1 MYRKYYGLDKKP
13 FELAPL
19 GGLVYLSEAHKEGV
33 AILRYGVIADKGFL
47 LLTGGVGSGKTTLLN
62 TLLNMLQADIEACLL
77 KVCLLNNPKLSKYEF
92 FYFLGAKF
100 GIRCNGNKGLFILK
114 FTELLEKY
122 EKEGRKLLL
131 IIDEA
136 QAFPIDLL
144 EEIRLLSNHA
154 EGRNVFSIFLVGQ
167 PELQEKLASPQ
178 LLPLRQRIGI
188 RYHLEPLTREET
200 SQYIVYRLQVAGAVK
215 TSIFDE
221 KAVDCIHEASQGT
234 PRLIN
239 VICDHALVLGFTR
252 EISQIRAENIIECI
266 DAISLKGE
274 KRLQVSPP
282 SESTEEK
289 VIDHGDKGKYRVAAL
304 VFLLTL
310 VLAGA
315 GFLYFRPFLQ

>member
-1 MYRKYYGLDKKP
+1 M
-13 FELAPL
+13 
-19 GGLVYLSEAHKEGV
+19 
-33 AILRYGVIADKGFL
+33 RYGVIADKGFL

-62 TLLNMLQADIEACLL
+62 TLLTMLQADIKACRLT
-77 KVCLLNNPKLSKYEF
+77 VCLLNNPKLSRHEF

-100 GIRCNGNKGLFILK
+100 GIRYDGNKGLFILK
-114 FTELLEKY
+114 FSDLLEKY
-122 EKEGRKLLL
+122 EKENRKLLL

-167 PELQEKLASPQ
+167 PELQEKLASSQ

-188 RYHLEPLTREET
+188 RYHLAPLTREET
-200 SQYIVYRLQVAGAVK
+200 SQYIVYRLQMAGAVK

-221 KAVDCIHEASQGT
+221 KAMDCIYEASQGT

-239 VICDHALVLGFTR
+239 VICDHALILGFTR
-252 EISQIRAENIIECI
+252 EIYQISKEHVTECI
-266 DAISLKGE
+266 EAIRLQGE
-274 KRLQVSPP
+274 KWPQISPP
-282 SESTEEK
+282 NESTDDK
-289 VIDHGDKGKYRVAAL
+289 SIGHRDKGKKHTVAAL

-310 VLAGA
+310 ILAGA
-315 GFLYFRPFLQ
+315 GFFYFRPLQQWLEGMY